1 MQLKTGDIIT
11 FNLQKDYI
19 SSKVVKE
26 SELLEGDL
34 WIQGGDRAYFVL
46 PSSDRLIY
54 INREDTSSNVW
65 KVVGIYPIANNAR
78 TLNRWVEVSV
88 DNWKFYRKNR
98 VKKIYA
104 KELE

>member
-26 SELLEGDL
+26 SELLNGDL
-34 WIQGGDRAYFVL
+34 WIQGQDRAYFVL
-46 PSSDRLIY
+46 PSSERLIY
-54 INREDTSSNVW
+54 INKEDNSSDVW
-65 KVVGIYPIANNAR
+65 RVVGIYSIASNVR
-78 TLNRWVEVSV
+78 TLNLWVQGGV
-88 DNWKFYRKNR
+88 DTWKFYRKNR